1 MILPMGAEA
10 PARRSSMKEITVP
23 QYRVVEIC
31 AGAGGQS
38 LGLELAGFDHELC
51 IELDPNACATLRQN
65 RPHWKV
71 AHGDVASPDVW
82 DPAAYAGTDLLA
94 GGVPCPPFTVAGG
107 QFGATDERD
116 LFAWAIELCG
126 IIGPRGLLLENVRGL
141 SLHRFA
147 AYRQHVLDRLAELG
161 YAAGWRLL
169 HASDYGVPQLRP
181 RFVLVAMRPDD
192 FAYFTWPEPHGE
204 PPTVAET
211 LRELMAANG
220 WPGAAAWAAK
230 ASDIAPT
237 IVGGSKK
244 HGGADLGPTRA
255 KRAWR
260 EMGVDALGV
269 ADAAPSAD
277 DPVTLLP
284 KRTCEMV
291 ARLQGWDGRE
301 YRWEFTGRK
310 TSNYRQIGNAFPP
323 AVARAIGEQIRRALD
338 HQGDSRHLVEQPPA
352 AHDPVYKVLRDDA
365 GFLTMEQVLRRI
377 PAPLDVPAFERHLAH
392 LKRDFHIEVETRK
405 SGDAYRLGV
414 FKAFV
419 GQDDHLRHEA
429 FLHPTKIS

>member
-1 MILPMGAEA
+1 MILPMGVEA
-10 PARRSSMKEITVP
+10 PARRSVTKEITVP
-23 QYRVVEIC
+23 QYRVVEVC

-38 LGLELAGFDHELC
+38 LGLERAGFEHELC
-51 IELDPNACATLRQN
+51 IELDPNACATLRHN

-71 AHGDVASPDVW
+71 AQGDVASPDTW
-82 DPAAYAGTDLLA
+82 DPAAYARIDLLA
-94 GGVPCPPFTVAGG
+94 GGVPCPPFTVAGR
-107 QFGATDERD
+107 QLGATDERD

-141 SLHRFA
+141 SLTRFA

-161 YAAGWRLL
+161 YAADWRLL

-204 PPTVAET
+204 PPTVGET

-220 WPGAAAWAAK
+220 WPGAFAWAAK

-269 ADAAPSAD
+269 ADDAPSAD

-284 KRTCEMV
+284 KLTCEMV

-323 AVARAIGEQIRRALD
+323 PVARVIGEQIRRALD
-338 HQGDSRHLVEQPPA
+338 HQGEPRHLLEQSPA
-352 AHDPVYKVLRDDA
+352 AHDPIYKVLRDDA
-365 GFLTMEQVLRRI
+365 GFLTMEQILRRI
-377 PAPLDVPAFERHLAH
+377 RAPLDVPAFERHLAH
-392 LKRDFHIEVETRK
+392 LKRDFHIEVETRR
-405 SGDAYRLGV
+405 SGDAYRLGA

-419 GQDDHLRHEA
+419 GQDDHSRHEA